1 MGSVPVV
8 AECTGCLIGILCPVL
23 IDVRCLEDLK
33 FERAPKKDLPLFRR
47 IDIIPTELIICSLK
61 NETVATRAC
70 SDLDPFPVGMPF

>member
-33 FERAPKKDLPLFRR
+33 FEHAPKKTFPFIAGL
-47 IDIIPTELIICSLK
+47 ISSATELIICSLK